1 MDKGYLV
8 TLQTVL
14 LRAWDEERY
23 TILLIYIFNLISVN
37 YRAGHRDV
45 TRAVP
50 WSVGETGGQ
59 TQQNPGNPVIKYCRA
74 HRLFFSISMKFASS
88 FIRNFDMGKVALLLE
103 VQIDSKKVQFCV
115 LIVFQKTPRGG
126 FGLSSVTRSIISD
139 YKYTSIKPFWATFR
153 RKRELKGKNASKK
166 EFHNFKR

>member
-8 TLQTVL
+8 TLQTVF

-74 HRLFFSISMKFASS
+74 HRLFFSISMKFASFLHPFS
-88 FIRNFDMGKVALLLE
+88 QNFDTVRGALLLQ
-103 VQIDSKKVQFCV
+103 VQIDSNKSSMSVLKVCR
-115 LIVFQKTPRGG
+115 KTLRGG
-126 FGLSSVTRSIISD
+126 SLAVNRNNFDPAPESESVCGIAF
-139 YKYTSIKPFWATFR
+139 P
-153 RKRELKGKNASKK
+153 
-166 EFHNFKR
+166 